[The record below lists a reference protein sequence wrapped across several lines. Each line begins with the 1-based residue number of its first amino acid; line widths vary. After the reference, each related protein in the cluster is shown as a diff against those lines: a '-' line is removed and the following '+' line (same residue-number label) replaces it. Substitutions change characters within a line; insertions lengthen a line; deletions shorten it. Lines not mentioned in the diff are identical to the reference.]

1 MKRLAIW
8 TGGLL
13 ALLAVSAFIFGQPLA
28 WGQAGLIIWDIAAGP
43 APTWWKD
50 VTARPSK
57 YTARWAGGSEEGDV
71 YTPAGAVRA
80 AMVLVP
86 GADVLGRDEP
96 RLQALARTF
105 ARAGFV
111 VLVPE
116 LPAVRHLA
124 LSRKDA
130 DHVAAAVAQLRK
142 WQPNLRLGVM
152 AVSYAVAPA
161 IIAALEAHPDY
172 IVGIGGYRDSEQVIR
187 FITTGDFRPEGGARL
202 VHVQPNN
209 YGRWAFVLA
218 NAGRLDSPFDAHL
231 LQEIARRRYYDPK
244 ANVDR
249 LAAEMGPQ
257 GKAVLALVENRDPD
271 AVGRL
276 IEALPANVKREIDGL
291 DLALYDLSK
300 LRGDLILVHGRGDP
314 LVPYSESQDLAA
326 AASNAHVSLFLVDDI
341 GHVEL
346 KAVSLAN
353 GFTLWRAVLK
363 LLDERR

>member
-1 MKRLAIW
+1 MRRFAAWLV
-8 TGGLL
+8 GLL
-13 ALLAVSAFIFGQPLA
+13 AVLTAAAFIFGQPIA
-28 WGQAGLIIWDIAAGP
+28 WVQAGLVIWDVAAGP

-50 VTARPSK
+50 VTADPSK
-57 YTARWAGGSEEGDV
+57 YTARWNGEEGDV
-71 YTPAGAVRA
+71 YTPGGKVRA

-86 GADVLGRDEP
+86 GADMLGRDEP

-116 LPAVRHLA
+116 LPAVRQLA

-130 DHVAAAVAQLRK
+130 DHVAAAVRRLRAR
-142 WQPNLRLGVM
+142 QPGVRLGIA

-161 IIAALEAHPDY
+161 IIAALDTQPDF
-172 IVGIGGYRDSEQVIR
+172 VLGIGGYHDSESVIR
-187 FITTGDFRPEGGARL
+187 FITTGAFRPAGEGRL
-202 VHVQPNN
+202 FHVEPNR

-218 NAGRLDSPFDAHL
+218 NAGRLDSPLDAHL
-231 LQEIARRRYYDPK
+231 LQEIARRRFSDPD

-249 LAAEMGPQ
+249 LAAKLGPQ
-257 GKAVLALVENRDPD
+257 GHAVLALVENRDPD
-271 AVGRL
+271 AVGKL
-276 IEALPANVKREIDGL
+276 IEALPENIRHEIDGL

-300 LRGDLILVHGRGDP
+300 LQGDLILVHGLGDP

-326 AASNAHVSLFLVDDI
+326 AASNAHVSLFLVGDI

-346 KAVSLAN
+346 RTVSLDN
-353 GFTLWRAVLK
+353 GLALWRAALA